1 MVIEN
6 GQEEHGTVNIQTNDI
21 KSGRMY
27 QLMCPIRYLHEI
39 WASMLLNYEY
49 ITDNRMIYY
58 TKLDWLTEQALELIV
73 GSNVLINNY
82 VN

>member
-1 MVIEN
+1 
-6 GQEEHGTVNIQTNDI
+6 
-21 KSGRMY
+21 
-27 QLMCPIRYLHEI
+27 
-39 WASMLLNYEY
+39 MLLNYEY